1 MTRIIIQMTSISPKN
16 LLFANLW
23 LESWFQLV
31 HSLETKKLCYRKNL
45 TCDAKK
51 VKIRKIR
58 IQTVRQEFKM
68 PPPPMRTPS
77 SSCVSRCLTGT
88 GANPTTATPFL
99 SNLVL
104 ECWERDRDDSDD
116 DVKVTR
122 VLGILT
128 DQPFAS
134 SSSSLSQN
142 VPSSSNGNSATI
154 REYSDLK
161 VIGSGS
167 FGTIYSA
174 VEVESR
180 KMVAIKVVSNE
191 YHMYWAPN
199 IGVFYPNS

>member
-1 MTRIIIQMTSISPKN
+1 M
-16 LLFANLW
+16 
-23 LESWFQLV
+23 
-31 HSLETKKLCYRKNL
+31 
-45 TCDAKK
+45 
-51 VKIRKIR
+51 KIRKIKTPIR
-58 IQTVRQEFKM
+58 M
-68 PPPPMRTPS
+68 SPPIKTFS
-77 SSCVSRCLTGT
+77 SSVVSRRSRAT
-88 GANPTTATPFL
+88 GARSNRTATTFF

-122 VLGILT
+122 VLGIFT

-191 YHMYWAPN
+191 YHMY
-199 IGVFYPNS
+199 